1 MPHIHIYTYIH
12 IYLYIYICTY
22 THICIYCIL
31 IVYIVYHIVCVCVCV
46 YVCVCVCVCVCIA
59 IYANVELDAHNYIKQ
74 SAPLRRRV
82 FTFSKSAVSR
92 PAMAR
97 CVFPRA
103 ASASAR
109 IRSVRWSAEA
119 RLSAHQNVRI
129 MRSCL
134 EMRACMLLTRRL
146 LHIRTAVPAQDSS

>member
-1 MPHIHIYTYIH
+1 MYIYTY
-12 IYLYIYICTY
+12 LYILYID
-22 THICIYCIL
+22 CIHCIS
-31 IVYIVYHIVCVCVCV
+31 HCVCVCVCV